1 MTRFGYLMKEL
12 WRTLYRHPG
21 TVLGSLLSLT
31 LLYLLFDVFWLAA
44 GSTNRYYAQLLSDVR
59 MEVYLKED
67 VTDST
72 LMETARAVDEV
83 PGVLSV
89 EFVSKEEAR
98 QELANLIGTDL
109 LVGYDSLNPL
119 PRSFVFTVKPE
130 YRNLVSLSGME
141 QQLLTIPGVLEVHY
155 SRQWLERMEKT
166 RSLFRTVGLFLGVIV
181 LLTAIITSA
190 NSIRLMTRAR
200 AVGLHQ
206 MLLLGS
212 GKLFAAFPF
221 IAEGFAIGGVSAIVS
236 WLIVFYGRQKV
247 DFSQF
252 ELVIPQIGDIA
263 LFCLAAAL
271 LGMVSGYL
279 GIRRLLR

>member
-1 MTRFGYLMKEL
+1 
-12 WRTLYRHPG
+12 P
-21 TVLGSLLSLT
+21 
-31 LLYLLFDVFWLAA
+31 
-44 GSTNRYYAQLLSDVR
+44 Q
-59 MEVYLKED
+59 
-67 VTDST
+67 
-72 LMETARAVDEV
+72 
-83 PGVLSV
+83 
-89 EFVSKEEAR
+89 
-98 QELANLIGTDL
+98 
-109 LVGYDSLNPL
+109 
-119 PRSFVFTVKPE
+119 SFVFTVKPE
-130 YRNLVSLSGME
+130 YRNLTSLSGME
-141 QQLLTIPGVLEVHY
+141 QKLLSIPGVLEVHY

-212 GKLFAAFPF
+212 GRFFTAFPF
-221 IAEGFAIGGVSAIVS
+221 IAEGCAIGGISAIVS

-252 ELVIPQIGDIA
+252 ELVIPQIGNIA